1 MALDRD
7 YYRTQ
12 QPILITFGL
21 ESDAT
26 LRAWI
31 RGDLLRSESWPSHS
45 VVVQGWDEAY
55 RIVTAMANLKIARQ
69 KSYGGCICE
78 NWSCW

>member
-21 ESDAT
+21 ESDAP

-31 RGDLLRSESWPSHS
+31 RGDLHRSQSWPSHS
-45 VVVQGWDEAY
+45 VIVQGWDEAY

-69 KSYGGCICE
+69 KSYGGCICV
-78 NWSCW
+78 NWNR